1 MPDGQCHG
9 SVDPQGKGS
18 ESRKMRKDG
27 IVYVDL
33 CERGGGMRLQTGPV
47 VGARDRIVT
56 DEQNLQGLSIGEDAP
71 YASARAS
78 SRAVS
83 E

>member
-9 SVDPQGKGS
+9 SVGPQGKGS

-33 CERGGGMRLQTGPV
+33 CERGGGMRLHTGQWL
-47 VGARDRIVT
+47 G
-56 DEQNLQGLSIGEDAP
+56 QGIELSGMDKICRVFLSGKTRRTCL
-71 YASARAS
+71 RAL
-78 SRAVS
+78 RAGR
-83 E
+83 